1 MPYYTINYSY
11 ISVQNYIKAC
21 VLLHIMGE
29 SLTFGVEPNM
39 REVPPGQSATFNVG
53 KVEEWKVIETEWGM
67 KYSFPIILLSH
78 PSYDSIPKKGI
89 EMKWQSKSKSAEG
102 LFFWMYNDIDPNNDS
117 LEYVMKVFDHDM
129 SKELNSKMI
138 LHRFETGTYMLEIPQ

>member
-1 MPYYTINYSY
+1 M
-11 ISVQNYIKAC
+11 QNYIKAC

-89 EMKWQSKSKSAEG
+89 EMKWQSKSKSAEY
-102 LFFWMYNDIDPNNDS
+102 LFFWMYHDIDPNNDVM
-117 LEYVMKVFDHDM
+117 EYVMKVRDHDM
-129 SKELNSKMI
+129 SKELNSKMN

>member
-1 MPYYTINYSY
+1 
-11 ISVQNYIKAC
+11 
-21 VLLHIMGE
+21 MGE
-29 SLTFGVEPNM
+29 PLTFGVEPNM
-39 REVPPGQSATFNVG
+39 REVPPGKSATFNVG
-53 KVEEWKVIETEWGM
+53 KVEDWKVIETEWGE
-67 KYSFPIILLSH
+67 KYSFPITLLSH

-102 LFFWMYNDIDPNNDS
+102 LFFWMYNDLNDDD
-117 LEYVMKVFDHDM
+117 EYIMKVFDHDM

>member
-1 MPYYTINYSY
+1 
-11 ISVQNYIKAC
+11 
-21 VLLHIMGE
+21 MGE
-29 SLTFGVEPNM
+29 PLTFGVEPNM
-39 REVPPGQSATFNVG
+39 REVPPGKSATFNVG
-53 KVEEWKVIETEWGM
+53 KVEDWKVIETEWGE
-67 KYSFPIILLSH
+67 KYSFPITLLSH

>member
-1 MPYYTINYSY
+1 
-11 ISVQNYIKAC
+11 
-21 VLLHIMGE
+21 MGE

-39 REVPPGQSATFNVG
+39 REVPPGKSATFNVG
-53 KVEEWKVIETEWGM
+53 KVEEWEVIETEWGM

-89 EMKWQSKSKSAEG
+89 EMKWQSKSKSALG
-102 LFFWMYNDIDPNNDS
+102 LFFWMYHDLNDDD
-117 LEYVMKVFDHDM
+117 EYIMKVFDHDM
-129 SKELNSKMI
+129 SKELNSVMT